1 MVFFRKVKRTAKEI
15 KMIVIGSDGCGK
27 TSILRR
33 FAGDTFYEYKKNP
46 DTCTFSTMMYFEA
59 HNHTIEVYA
68 DITELPMKKCKTPL
82 QSANGYILVYEYG
95 NEESFKYI
103 WDKMIKLK
111 KRRKENVII
120 LCNKLDQYDTSESQ
134 TINGGLDTSIVLDY
148 RHYFV
153 SAKTNRNIAKA
164 FGLSLIHI

>member
-1 MVFFRKVKRTAKEI
+1 MV
-15 KMIVIGSDGCGK
+15 VIGSEGCGK

-46 DTCTFSTMMYFEA
+46 DTCTFSTMMYFEV
-59 HNHTIEVYA
+59 HNHTIEVYTN
-68 DITELPMKKCKTPL
+68 ITELLMIKCNTTL

-95 NEESFKYI
+95 NEESFKYM
-103 WDKMIKLK
+103 WDKMIELK

-120 LCNKLDQYDTSESQ
+120 LCNKFDQYNTWDSPK
-134 TINGGLDTSIVLDY
+134 INGGLDTSIVLDY
-148 RHYFV
+148 RHYFI

-164 FGLSLIHI
+164 FSDLAQKIISGF